1 MITTLSA
8 MQLSRIKTTIISV
21 LVLLLGPWLAGCS
34 AVRLGYGNGPQLA
47 WWWLDGYVDFSTEQ
61 APLARLAIDR
71 WFEWHRATQLPDY
84 LPLLASAQAQVLAPT
99 SAALACRWQDR
110 VRELLDPSL
119 ARALAD
125 FGALV
130 PGLGEAQLRHIEK
143 RYAKGNDEW
152 REDFLQ
158 PDPAERLKQSVKRT
172 VERAERLYGTLDEAQ
187 RQFVAGRVAASP
199 FDPGLWLAERQRRQ
213 RDTLQTLRRMLA
225 ERADSDQ
232 RLAALRALVVRTER
246 SPDAG
251 YRAYQLK
258 LQDYNCA
265 FAAQIHNAT
274 TLAQRRKAQDVLK
287 GWEEDLRS
295 LIEAPG

>member
-1 MITTLSA
+1 

-172 VERAERLYGTLDEAQ
+172 VERA
-187 RQFVAGRVAASP
+187 V
-199 FDPGLWLAERQRRQ
+199 
-213 RDTLQTLRRMLA
+213 
-225 ERADSDQ
+225 SDQ